1 MKRKISS
8 LLLVMVLSLAAL
20 AGCGDKGKD
29 SEVTVVKVADRQDI
43 PEIWDAVNKILEPEN
58 IRVEN
63 KAYDSSVNLNDLLVA
78 GDIDMNVAQHY
89 AAIDYFKASSDKY
102 ADLIPLGDISTESLD
117 LYSDKYESIDQLP
130 DGALIGIPSDVM
142 NGGRAFTVLETA
154 GLIKLADDY
163 TDFPEEKDIISNPK
177 NLTFTPVDTTS
188 MIRTLEDVDAG
199 FIYSTTAVYG
209 GLDPVNDP
217 IFRDKIDLENNPF
230 QKQFVLV
237 FTGVK
242 GDENNE
248 VYQKVIDAYHSEDV
262 YKSYKKVF
270 KSGNIPV
277 VDGKAIDLSEY

>member
-8 LLLVMVLSLAAL
+8 LLLVMVLGLAAL
-20 AGCGDKGKD
+20 TGCGDKDKD
-29 SEVTVVKVADRQDI
+29 SKVTIVKVADRQDI

-117 LYSDKYESIDQLP
+117 LYSEKYESIDQLP

-142 NGGRAFTVLETA
+142 NGGRAFTVLQTA
-154 GLIKLADDY
+154 GLIELDDDY

-209 GLDPVNDP
+209 GLDPVKDP
-217 IFRDKIDLENNPF
+217 IFRDKIDLENNSF
-230 QKQFVLV
+230 QKQFTLV

-262 YKSYKKVF
+262 YKAYKEVF

-277 VDGKAIDLSEY
+277 VDGKAIDLSKY

>member
-1 MKRKISS
+1 MKRKISL
-8 LLLVMVLSLAAL
+8 LLLVMVLGLAAL

-58 IRVEN
+58 IKVEN

-117 LYSDKYESIDQLP
+117 LYSEKYESIDQLP

-154 GLIKLADDY
+154 GLIELDDNY

-217 IFRDKIDLENNPF
+217 IFRDKIDLENNSF
-230 QKQFVLV
+230 QKQFTLV

-248 VYQKVIDAYHSEDV
+248 VYQKVIDAYHSKEV
-262 YKSYKKVF
+262 YKAYKEVF